1 MVGMLKSMH
10 KAHQNIN
17 KKYFYL
23 SIQFPILSHSLHSW
37 ANSQRL
43 LFGEVKRR
51 EICMNNPMWRVLG
64 KLSIASLHHFFG
76 TVLIVMAVTACSDG
90 SNNVNDNSRTAED
103 FLYVDTMV
111 GPDLTD
117 ASIHVRM
124 YGKRADRGEFVVLLP
139 SLGRG
144 VEDFTEE
151 YGSNLTTRLA
161 EKGYRV
167 VLPQPRGYGDS
178 TGDLTPGNAAMIT
191 LVEDVRQ
198 SLDALEIQRAHFIGH
213 AYGNRVA
220 RSFAVM
226 YPSYVADVT
235 LVAAGGQVPL
245 RDDQRNTLL
254 SIFFTE
260 DDDERLKFIEDG
272 FFSPGNDPSVWLY
285 GWDRDVALMQQ
296 GANSNNDIDFVEAG
310 GKPILLLQAA
320 DDFIAP
326 PEDAGRLLADL
337 LGEQVTY
344 VELENAGHALLPER
358 PDAIADE
365 IIAYYAD
372 RPINDE

>member
-1 MVGMLKSMH
+1 LQQKTSRHFLNNHPTIKPGE
-10 KAHQNIN
+10 
-17 KKYFYL
+17 YFM
-23 SIQFPILSHSLHSW
+23 S
-37 ANSQRL
+37 NRL
-43 LFGEVKRR
+43 MYPAG
-51 EICMNNPMWRVLG
+51 NWRGSTLR
-64 KLSIASLHHFFG
+64 HFF
-76 TVLIVMAVTACSDG
+76 VVALIALAVTACSDG
-90 SNNVNDNSRTAED
+90 SNNSNSDSLTAED
-103 FLYVDTMV
+103 FLYVDTIV
-111 GPDLTD
+111 GPALTD
-117 ASIHVRM
+117 ASIHVRV

-161 EKGYRV
+161 RAGYRV

-178 TGDLTPGNAAMIT
+178 TGDLTPGNAAMVT

-198 SLDALEIQRAHFIGH
+198 SLDSLEIERAHFVGH

-226 YPSYVADVT
+226 YPSYVVDVT

-245 RDDQRNTLL
+245 RDDQRNILL

-260 DDDERLKFIEDG
+260 DDNERLGYIEQG

-285 GWDRDVALMQQ
+285 GWNREVALMQQ
-296 GANSNNDIDFVEAG
+296 GANANNDIDFVEAG

-337 LGEQVTY
+337 LGNQVTY
-344 VELENAGHALLPER
+344 LELENAGHALLPER
-358 PDAIADE
+358 PDAIADA

-372 RPINDE
+372 NPIDD